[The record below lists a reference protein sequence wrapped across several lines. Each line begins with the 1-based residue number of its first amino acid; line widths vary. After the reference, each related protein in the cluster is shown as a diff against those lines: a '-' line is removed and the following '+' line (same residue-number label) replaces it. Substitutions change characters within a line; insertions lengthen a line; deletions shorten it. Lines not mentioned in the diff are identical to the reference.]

1 MKKIV
6 IIFCFLFFALLINY
20 CGSSKD
26 SKFSDSLPNWVLN
39 IPYEEG
45 KIYAV
50 GSVGRTLFQDEAW
63 KNAADAARSELA
75 KNLQGRIENAFLS
88 VQSTG
93 GANCAVEAYVVEA
106 TSWSTD
112 IVMNNSQVVALW
124 YDEIGIVPGS
134 QPGTTYALA
143 VLNISSTTKALKPKI
158 ENNVTPEQYEKI
170 IESLSKEFSNNIE

>member
-1 MKKIV
+1 MRKIV
-6 IIFCFLFFALLINY
+6 IILCFLFFALLINY
-20 CGSSKD
+20 CGSTKD

-50 GSVGRTLFQDEAW
+50 GSAGRTLFQNDAW
-63 KNAADAARSELA
+63 KSASDAARSELA

-93 GANCAVEAYVVEA
+93 GANWAVEAYVVEA

-112 IVMNNSQVVALW
+112 IVMNNSQILALW
-124 YDEIGIVPGS
+124 YDEKGVVPGGQS
-134 QPGTTYALA
+134 GTTYALA
-143 VLNISSTTKALKPKI
+143 VLNISSTEKALKPKI
-158 ENNVTPEQYEKI
+158 ENDVTPEQYEKI
-170 IESLSKEFSNNIE
+170 IESLSKDFGKKD